1 MINILLA
8 SLFLPLSH
16 FLMSSAPLRAPL
28 VHRLG
33 EKLFLLAYSVVAL
46 LALAWL
52 IVAYR
57 QAPTIV
63 LWVAPAWMSAALLPV
78 VLLAVV
84 LVVAG
89 LTTPNPV
96 IVSAES
102 LFERANIVQGVL
114 RVTRNAFFWGTGL
127 FAVAHVILTG
137 HVSGVL
143 AYGSVAVLGLAGA
156 RILDAK
162 KARRHGEAWG
172 AFARATSNVPFLAI
186 AQGRQR
192 FAWREIG
199 LWRLALGIGLFL
211 AALLIALSSADQ
223 KLTEIRPSQARSAS
237 MIAKYAVVIRR
248 SMASAGGSPAAMARR
263 TAAKGTSSTANMA
276 A

>member
-102 LFERANIVQGVL
+102 LFERGNIVQGVL

-143 AYGSVAVLGLAGA
+143 AFGSVAVLGLAGVA
-156 RILDAK
+156 GPTK
-162 KARRHGEAWG
+162 
-172 AFARATSNVPFLAI
+172 
-186 AQGRQR
+186 Q
-192 FAWREIG
+192 
-199 LWRLALGIGLFL
+199 RLADDAASIHCPVLFL
-211 AALLIALSSADQ
+211 AQWDDELFRRERVFELFGAIGSTDKRLHVNPGLHQDVPADEFRASETF
-223 KLTEIRPSQARSAS
+223 LARTLAPS
-237 MIAKYAVVIRR
+237 
-248 SMASAGGSPAAMARR
+248 
-263 TAAKGTSSTANMA
+263 
-276 A
+276 

>member
-1 MINILLA
+1 
-8 SLFLPLSH
+8 
-16 FLMSSAPLRAPL
+16 
-28 VHRLG
+28 
-33 EKLFLLAYSVVAL
+33 VVAL

-96 IVSAES
+96 IVSAER

-143 AYGSVAVLGLAGA
+143 AFGSVAVLGLAGA

-172 AFARATSNVPFLAI
+172 AFARETSNVPFLAI
-186 AQGRQR
+186 ARPPALRMARDWAVAPRTWNR
-192 FAWREIG
+192 FISRC
-199 LWRLALGIGLFL
+199 LT
-211 AALLIALSSADQ
+211 IALSSADQ

-263 TAAKGTSSTANMA
+263 TAAKGTSILECPLRAISEHRNNYGCLGSDAAVRDKVTPISANSPLLCINLY
-276 A
+276 